1 MVAIPKTVGPLSDW
15 RENTSLLAIGRFPLA
30 VPGYKS
36 DSFLSPRERFVFR
49 SGFRCEHR
57 FANEWHKKRRAEQ
70 DRIAPQMRLEE
81 GF

>member
-1 MVAIPKTVGPLSDW
+1 MVTIPKTLGPVGDW
-15 RENTSLLAIGRFPLA
+15 HAHTSLAKIGRPLLPVA
-30 VPGYKS
+30 GYS
-36 DSFLSPRERFVFR
+36 DLFLSPRERFVFC

-70 DRIAPQMRLEE
+70 DRNAPQMRLEE